1 MFSILKT
8 LSKVYCVTA
17 IYIFLIAPN
26 PLFSVPTPQDL
37 EAANEAITD
46 KIASVPR
53 QNPPKNSN
61 ETAQDGRATTGPN
74 STITYSQE
82 LEGTKSLMPSM
93 LSISPRVDVP
103 ESFFYQRLSVDCIGH
118 QVVID
123 GRFTQ
128 IQDFRIPPT
137 DYVQRDENGEVSRSD
152 QRSIQI
158 RITRC
163 RTGCRC
169 NSNGELL
176 GNDDVRTGRNCQN
189 RRKIPLKCRLLFG
202 CYCKVELGERRSP
215 IEGATVEDF
224 ERSFNNLPDYVQ
236 QRLGQIDFRRF
247 ARPSVRQALDGIEPI
262 GSLDESV
269 LFDGPAGFV
278 GEPLGFVDQPIGFVD
293 QPIGFVDQPAIGF
306 VGEPV
311 AGQADNLNV
320 APLPL
325 YGMDGGDPCPW
336 ELGAQEALG
345 LDPNELGL
353 TNWPGFSPSDFDYWN
368 HYGGGSGGGSGGGYG
383 GGYGGGADSIA
394 KRSTDS
400 KLKK

>member
-1 MFSILKT
+1 M
-8 LSKVYCVTA
+8 TA

-93 LSISPRVDVP
+93 LSISPR
-103 ESFFYQRLSVDCIGH
+103 YQA
-118 QVVID
+118 VID

-137 DYVQRDENGEVSRSD
+137 DYVRRDGNGEVSRSD

-176 GNDDVRTGRNCQN
+176 GNDDVRTGRNCQT

-293 QPIGFVDQPAIGF
+293 QPAIGF

-325 YGMDGGDPCPW
+325 YGMDGGDSW
-336 ELGAQEALG
+336 TWDLGAQEALG

-353 TNWPGFSPSDFDYWN
+353 TNWPGFSSSDFDYWN
-368 HYGGGSGGGSGGGYG
+368 HYGGGSGGGEGSGGGSG
-383 GGYGGGADSIA
+383 GGYGGGADGIA

-400 KLKK
+400 KLKNDISLPADDIAS